1 LWQKTVD
8 QKCPFCYNSGIL
20 SKKELKMKN
29 WTDTCINWNQL
40 PGTEVKRLI
49 ATWGFT
55 PEQIAKY
62 DKKHGF
68 VTAPAKPVT
77 PQVPALAGM
86 TPLGIKPTKA
96 PAKKAVAKAPTRQK
110 HTGADGEIK
119 FVEHRNLFVGF
130 MHGKVVVTKRTEAQ
144 CREFL
149 IKEYGAE

>member
-1 LWQKTVD
+1 
-8 QKCPFCYNSGIL
+8 
-20 SKKELKMKN
+20 MKN

-68 VTAPAKPVT
+68 VTAPAKP
-77 PQVPALAGM
+77 A
-86 TPLGIKPTKA
+86 TKTEA
-96 PAKKAVAKAPTRQK
+96 TTPAKAVKKATTVVAKQAPVKAPTRQK

-130 MHGKVVVTKRTEAQ
+130 WGGKVVITKRTEAQ